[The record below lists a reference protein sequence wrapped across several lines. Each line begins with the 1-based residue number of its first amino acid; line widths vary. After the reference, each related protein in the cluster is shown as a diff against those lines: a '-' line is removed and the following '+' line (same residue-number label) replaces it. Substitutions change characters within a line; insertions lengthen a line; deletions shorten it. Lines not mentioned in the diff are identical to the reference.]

1 MYRPSQIAFSVPKAS
16 SDGLYWPRY
25 PQGNAPAHLAGSA
38 AIGSAATASATTKI
52 KLAAAAQVGAAGSG
66 TL

>member
-1 MYRPSQIAFSVPKAS
+1 MYRPSQIAFSVQKAS

-25 PQGNAPAHLAGSA
+25 PQGNAPAHLAGNA
-38 AIGSAATASATTKI
+38 ALGSAATANASTNI
-52 KLAAAAQVGAAGSG
+52 KLAGSAAAGASGSG